1 MIHKDTLFWRKDNGG
16 GWPFPDRCVFLQ
28 EIDRPMDTLD
38 IRPGEQ
44 VTHYPE
50 EYPACIDHSLCL

>member
-1 MIHKDTLFWRKDNGG
+1 
-16 GWPFPDRCVFLQ
+16 
-28 EIDRPMDTLD
+28 MDTLD